1 MIEHFL
7 MEVSRTNSYDTY
19 TCSVLEQPFWECLDI
34 ASARTLS
41 GSYKNS
47 EIYNV
52 SSNLDVLQQASTQLT
67 DSSMALFGR
76 LGEQIDTTSS
86 NFFGAEA
93 ACQDSASGGKNY
105 GVRDDWQ

>member
-1 MIEHFL
+1 

-52 SSNLDVLQQASTQLT
+52 SSNLDVLQQAEMIRRLFWVRPPLGSPGDQTKVSSTSPEDRSL
-67 DSSMALFGR
+67 
-76 LGEQIDTTSS
+76 
-86 NFFGAEA
+86 
-93 ACQDSASGGKNY
+93 
-105 GVRDDWQ
+105 